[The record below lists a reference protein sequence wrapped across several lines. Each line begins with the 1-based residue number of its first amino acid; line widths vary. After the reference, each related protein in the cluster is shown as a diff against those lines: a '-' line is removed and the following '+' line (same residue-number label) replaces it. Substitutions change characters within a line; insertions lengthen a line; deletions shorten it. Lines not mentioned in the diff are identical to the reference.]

1 MSIVKTLLDV
11 FSQKKFTL
19 TDAYIA
25 CDNVNKESIRAR
37 IYENLNINFERVD
50 RGVYQTK
57 TNNQEAVLIEGDG
70 RDLTMFNDK
79 SIDCIITDHPWD
91 DKKSNKGGSR
101 NFTNYSTFQYNQ
113 DDFKEKAR
121 ILKDGH
127 FLVEFI
133 PSENANN
140 YKYLFQLKEFAEK
153 AGFKYYAKVPWK
165 KGTFIAN
172 TGRTSKNTEDIMIF
186 TKGKAI
192 SLKPDAKKNKASNS
206 QDWFMS
212 GAKKMLPTVFDVQP
226 PSKKDRIHQ
235 SEKPHQL
242 IHQLLEYFTNEND
255 IILDQFAGSGST
267 LIAAQESHRKAIGI
281 EKDSNFCTKI
291 KDRFK
296 KENLNLIVLK
306 SQ

>member
-113 DDFKEKAR
+113 EDFKEKAR

-267 LIAAQESHRKAIGI
+267 LIASQESHRKAIGI